1 MTRAN
6 TRRSYAA
13 ALLLLAVAAC
23 SDDAPPLV
31 TGGAPVD
38 VNTPTPSP
46 TPVPTA
52 PPSPTPTPCT
62 TGTCEAPTTS
72 AAPPET
78 VEVRLYWVRIP
89 GGNQIASSCTE
100 NDPIPVGYTFAVDLT
115 ARDANGKPTNGRGD
129 VQWHYGG
136 TEWMVQTATGHTFQP
151 KHTVLGVGD
160 FQVQAVL
167 DGVASP
173 WLHLT
178 FTNDAASTPC
188 SQP

>member
-1 MTRAN
+1 MSRAN
-6 TRRSYAA
+6 RPPSFAA
-13 ALLLLAVAAC
+13 ALFVLVAIAAC
-23 SDDAPPLV
+23 NDDPPP
-31 TGGAPVD
+31 TGAAPVD
-38 VNTPTPSP
+38 VIVPSPSP
-46 TPVPTA
+46 TPAPTA
-52 PPSPTPTPCT
+52 PPVPTPTPCT
-62 TGTCEAPTTS
+62 TGTCEAPTTN

-89 GGNQIASSCTE
+89 GGNEIASNCTE
-100 NDPIPVGYTFAVDLT
+100 RDPIPVGYTFAVDLT

-129 VQWHYGG
+129 IQWNYGG
-136 TEWMVQTATGHTFQP
+136 SEWMVQTATGHSFQP

-188 SQP
+188 GQP